1 MIIGERLK
9 QCRQQQQL
17 SQETVATKLKVSRQ
31 TISNWEN
38 SRSYPDI
45 ERIERCIHLAD
56 LYELSLDEL
65 LREDQK
71 MVKNLINA
79 TNLVKTGRLFTL
91 GLLLN
96 LVLVVGLVFTV
107 QYWWAL
113 TLVVLLLLNV
123 SWLFVLTIWVI

>member
-17 SQETVATKLKVSRQ
+17 SQEMEAAKLKVSRQ

-45 ERIERCIHLAD
+45 ERCIHLAD

-65 LREDQK
+65 LRGDQK
-71 MVKNLINA
+71 MVKNLIDT
-79 TNLVKTGRLFTL
+79 TNFVKVGRLIAL
-91 GLLLN
+91 GILLN
-96 LVLVVGLVFTV
+96 LVLVIGLVFTL

-113 TLVVLLLLNV
+113 VLVALLLLNV
-123 SWLFVLTIWVI
+123 CWLFVLTIWVI

>member
-9 QCRQQQQL
+9 QCWQQQQL
-17 SQETVATKLKVSRQ
+17 SQEMVAAELKVSRQ

-45 ERIERCIHLAD
+45 ERCIRLAD

-65 LREDQK
+65 LRGDQK
-71 MVKNLINA
+71 MVKNLINT
-79 TNLVKTGRLFTL
+79 TNLVKTGRLLAL
-91 GLLLN
+91 GLFLN

-113 TLVVLLLLNV
+113 VLVALLLLNV
-123 SWLFVLTIWVI
+123 CWLFVLMIWVI

>member
-31 TISNWEN
+31 TISNWEK
-38 SRSYPDI
+38 SRSYPD
-45 ERIERCIHLAD
+45 IERCIHLAD

-113 TLVVLLLLNV
+113 ILVVLLLLNV